1 MRANTERERG
11 FFRVIMNLILGSN
24 TALSASLPYMPYA
37 L

>member
-11 FFRVIMNLILGSN
+11 IFRVIMNLISGSN
-24 TALSASLPYMPYA
+24 TAMSASLPYMPYA